1 MIEQG
6 MLWQAGRQAGRQDRS
21 TLFYIFRLGV
31 FRLWSGYHGRDAPF
45 CVTKIYF
52 NI

>member
-6 MLWQAGRQAGRQDRS
+6 MLWQAGRQAGRIG
-21 TLFYIFRLGV
+21 LPFFYIFRLGV

-45 CVTKIYF
+45 CVAEIY
-52 NI
+52 